1 MGIIEEYMMPD
12 HINLL
17 VSVPSKM
24 SISSFMEYLKEK
36 SAMMIFDR
44 YSNLKYKFGNRHF
57 GQKDIM

>member
-1 MGIIEEYMMPD
+1 MMPD